1 MKAPGKIR
9 KQPDLKR
16 RLEQV
21 APAQE
26 QDVVVTVALPPSIYR
41 AIEAMAGSDVEGWV
55 RAVVIAAVEGE
66 FAADELLNEGEPA
79 TDS

>member
-1 MKAPGKIR
+1 MNPPKKIR

-21 APAQE
+21 VPSQE

-55 RAVVIAAVEGE
+55 RAVVIDAVEGE
-66 FAADELLNEGEPA
+66 FAADELLDQDEPR